1 MAAPSRLNSLLIAT
15 AAVVVLSIVAAVYV
29 LAPSALGR
37 IAAQAAPIGGPFRLT
52 THKGEPL
59 SDVDLKGRPFAI
71 FFGFT
76 HCPEICP
83 TTLWELSE
91 TLQQL
96 GPAADDLNVVFVSLD
111 PARDTPEM
119 LNTYLQSFDPRIIG
133 LTGSQGEIE
142 ALAKAFKVYWRK
154 VPTAGGDYTLDHTA
168 LVYLMDRNGMFV
180 GTLAYQQEAAVRIDK
195 LKRLLAGETL

>member
-1 MAAPSRLNSLLIAT
+1 MVAPSRRNRLLIAI
-15 AAVVVLSIVAAVYV
+15 AAAVVLSISAVVYV
-29 LAPSALGR
+29 LAPSAPGST
-37 IAAQAAPIGGPFRLT
+37 AAQAAAIGGPFRLT
-52 THKGEPL
+52 TQQGHML
-59 SDVDLKGRPFAI
+59 SNVDLKGRPFAV

-91 TLQQL
+91 TLKQL

-111 PARDTPEM
+111 PTRDTPEM
-119 LNTYLQSFDPRIIG
+119 LKTYLQSFDPHIIG
-133 LTGSQGEIE
+133 LTGPQGEIE

-168 LVYLMDRNGMFV
+168 IVYLMDRKGIFA
-180 GTLAYQQEAAVRIDK
+180 GTLAYQEQADVRIAK
-195 LKRLLAGETL
+195 LKRLLAGEAP